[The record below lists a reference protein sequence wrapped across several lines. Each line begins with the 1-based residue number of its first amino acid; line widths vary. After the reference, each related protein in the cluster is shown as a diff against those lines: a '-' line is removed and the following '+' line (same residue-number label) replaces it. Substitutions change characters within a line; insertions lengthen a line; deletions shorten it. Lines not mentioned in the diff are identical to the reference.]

1 MQAAPLFDVPAVAA
15 PEIPYP
21 AFESSMGSTFV
32 WETEDQADDD
42 PDLLWRRAV
51 ALQMVM
57 DRLAGL
63 R

>member
-1 MQAAPLFDVPAVAA
+1 
-15 PEIPYP
+15 
-21 AFESSMGSTFV
+21 MGSTFV

-51 ALQMVM
+51 ALQLVM